1 MRAIYLIARREYLSY
16 VATWGFWLSLLSV
29 PLFMLVGGGLPALI
43 EGSQPTRHYV
53 MIDETGDGYAEALRE
68 AFAQRSRDE
77 ALEALRAAAEP
88 LGRDDQ
94 LPAAEAALNAEPGLE
109 GLPEAVEALGLPA
122 SSVSIDGS
130 SRFIEVDPPARDA
143 ETLRPYLLG
152 EQTIMTEEGEQPLF
166 AAIIIRNDANSPV
179 GITVDYWSASL
190 TDTALRNRVQDR
202 LSDILRERRLADAG
216 VPRDLLNEI
225 NAIDVDARELN
236 PERTGEAA
244 AVSTAERIPFV
255 VGVAMAFI
263 LWTIIFSVVNMLLTA
278 MIEERGNKVLE
289 VLLASARFHEIL
301 IGKLMG
307 VAAVSA
313 TLLLFWGG
321 LGMLGLVGVQT
332 LLGAAELPVADII
345 GAVLDPGL
353 LLPAFGYFII
363 GYLMYGAVFLA
374 IGSLCDTLQEAQT
387 LMSPIMLVMFIP
399 LFVVMAAIESP
410 DSTVVQ
416 VVSWIPIW
424 TPFVMIARIPSDPPL
439 WELLATTGLMVGFA
453 IVVIALAGAVFRQG
467 ALGRANADSVKKML
481 NFGKKKSA

>member
-53 MIDETGDGYAEALRE
+53 MVDETGAGYGDALRAAFADAGKSEAL
-68 AFAQRSRDE
+68 S
-77 ALEALRAAAEP
+77 ALRAAAEP
-88 LGRDDQ
+88 LGREDR

-122 SSVSIDGS
+122 SSVSIDGT

-143 ETLRPYLLG
+143 ESLRPYLLG
-152 EQTIMTEEGEQPLF
+152 EQTIATEEGDQPLF
-166 AAIIIRNDANSPV
+166 AAIIIRNDSASPV
-179 GITVDYWSASL
+179 GISIDYWSASL

-202 LSDILRERRLADAG
+202 LSDILRERRLAEAG

-225 NAIDVDARELN
+225 NAIGINARELN

-244 AVSTAERIPFV
+244 EVSAAERIPFG
-255 VGVAMAFI
+255 VGIAMAFI
-263 LWTIIFSVVNMLLTA
+263 LWTVIFSVVNMLLTA

-313 TLLLFWGG
+313 TLLVFWGG
-321 LGMLGLVGVQT
+321 LGMLGLVGIQT
-332 LLGAAELPVADII
+332 LLGAADLPVADIVD
-345 GAVLDPGL
+345 AVLDPGI

-399 LFVVMAAIESP
+399 LFVVMAALQSP

-416 VVSWIPIW
+416 IVSWIPIW
-424 TPFVMIARIPSDPPL
+424 TPFVMIARIPSDPPM

-453 IVVIALAGAVFRQG
+453 IVVIALAGVVFRQG
-467 ALGRANADSVKKML
+467 ALGRANADSVRKLLKL
-481 NFGKKKSA
+481 GKKKPA

>member
-43 EGSQPTRHYV
+43 EGSQPTRHYAI
-53 MIDETGDGYAEALRE
+53 IDETGAGYGDALRAAFAEAGKE
-68 AFAQRSRDE
+68 E

-88 LGRDDQ
+88 LGREDQ

-109 GLPEAVEALGLPA
+109 GLPEAMAALGLPE

-143 ETLRPYLLG
+143 EALRPYLLG
-152 EQTIMTEEGEQPLF
+152 ERTIATEEGEQPLF
-166 AAIIIRNDANSPV
+166 AAIILRNDVDSPV
-179 GITVDYWSASL
+179 GVTVDYWSASL
-190 TDTALRNRVQDR
+190 TDTALRNRVENR

-216 VPRDLLNEI
+216 VPSDLLNEI
-225 NAIDVDARELN
+225 NAIDVEARELN

-244 AVSTAERIPFV
+244 AVSTAERVPYF

-332 LLGAAELPVADII
+332 LLNVSELPVADIV
-345 GAVLDPGL
+345 GAVLDPSL

-410 DSTVVQ
+410 DSAVVQ
-416 VVSWIPIW
+416 AVSWIPLW
-424 TPFVMIARIPSDPPL
+424 TPFVMIARIPSDPPM
-439 WELLATTGLMVGFA
+439 WELLATTGIMVGFA
-453 IVVIALAGAVFRQG
+453 IVVIALAGMVFRQG

-481 NFGKKKSA
+481 NLGKKKQA